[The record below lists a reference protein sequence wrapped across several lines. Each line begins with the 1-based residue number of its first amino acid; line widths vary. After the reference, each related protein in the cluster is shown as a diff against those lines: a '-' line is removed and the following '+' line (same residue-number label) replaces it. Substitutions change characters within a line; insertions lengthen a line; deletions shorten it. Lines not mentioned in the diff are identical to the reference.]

1 MSHKRNSPNRHEVA
15 WNQYWQQ
22 QDTTTRA
29 YGKIASFYRRMIIS
43 PSLRRTLSRFV
54 TADSSLLHAGA
65 GGGEIDVSLPANWNL
80 HSLDISFEA
89 TQLQQRIFKT
99 RNRSSVSLQ
108 GDLFSLPFPPRVF
121 DVVFNLGVME
131 HFTNSEIHGALTE
144 MKRVMK
150 RDGRLVLYWPPIW
163 GPSVLVLHFVARIM
177 TFLGRSR
184 IQLHPKEINLFIS
197 KRECRDMLKIAG
209 FQAERITY
217 GPSDLF
223 THVIVIARPL

>member
-1 MSHKRNSPNRHEVA
+1 MSHDRKDPNRHEVA

-65 GGGEIDVSLPANWNL
+65 GGGEIDVSLPADWNL

-89 TQLQQRIFKT
+89 VQLQQKVFKT
-99 RNRSSVSLQ
+99 RNRNSVSVQ
-108 GDLFSLPFPPRVF
+108 GDLFSLPFPHQAF

-131 HFTNSEIHGALTE
+131 HFTNIEIHEALTE
-144 MKRVMK
+144 LKRVMK
-150 RDGRLVLYWPPIW
+150 SDGYLVLYWPPVW
-163 GPSVLVLHFVARIM
+163 GPSVLALHVITRIIS
-177 TFLGRSR
+177 FLGRSR
-184 IQLHPKEINLFIS
+184 IQLHPEEINLFNS
-197 KRECRDMLKIAG
+197 KRECRKILRNSG
-209 FQAERITY
+209 FLAERITY
-217 GPSDLF
+217 GPGDLF
-223 THVIVIARPL
+223 THVIVIARPM